1 MLTSELLSSFESGV
15 SYVRRRVKVYS
26 AGGNQICFARLGEGD
41 ERLKFPGHWIIGHAL
56 QDPDWARFSTAEELA
71 EDPTLPVPMTCGKF
85 RVHLRQVPSLKI
97 ASSNKNRSSDGTR

>member
-26 AGGNQICFARLGEGD
+26 AGGNQIGFARLGEGD

-56 QDPDWARFSTAEELA
+56 QDPDWARFSRAEELA
-71 EDPTLPVPMTCGKF
+71 EDPTRPVRALGAPERPRFLIYKDAPLSQPF
-85 RVHLRQVPSLKI
+85 
-97 ASSNKNRSSDGTR
+97 SNH